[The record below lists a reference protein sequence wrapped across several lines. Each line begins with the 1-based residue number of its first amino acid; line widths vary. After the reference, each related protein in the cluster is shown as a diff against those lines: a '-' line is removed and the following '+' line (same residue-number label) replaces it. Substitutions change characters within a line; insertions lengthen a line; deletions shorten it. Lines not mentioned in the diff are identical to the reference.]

1 VSCPTVRPGG
11 PYPPGRRWRILIAV
25 PAPLVS
31 NFLKPSGAFVVAVL
45 VSLIGFGLLVVW
57 SIVGRRAT
65 ADRLLSV
72 NQ

>member
-1 VSCPTVRPGG
+1 
-11 PYPPGRRWRILIAV
+11 V